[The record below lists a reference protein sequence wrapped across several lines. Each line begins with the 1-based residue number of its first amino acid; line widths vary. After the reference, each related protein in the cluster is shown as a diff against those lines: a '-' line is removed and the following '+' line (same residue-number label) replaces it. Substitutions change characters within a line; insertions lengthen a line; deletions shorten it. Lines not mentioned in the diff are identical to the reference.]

1 MNLFFLASGTLA
13 HGLFPGT
20 LGPLQKARLSGRVS
34 EIFRESFPGPVR
46 GPGLDAFWLPVKGR
60 RTQGPRTW
68 CFAQAKQ
75 SFADDCLWRELVGA
89 RNRQKMG
96 SENMG
101 GRQRD
106 LTQGCT
112 PNALARESFNLSL
125 WWIAW
130 SSVVD

>member
-1 MNLFFLASGTLA
+1 MNLLFLASGTLA

-20 LGPLQKARLSGRVS
+20 LGPPQKARLSGRVS
-34 EIFRESFPGPVR
+34 EIFRELFPGPVR

-68 CFAQAKQ
+68 CFARAKQ
-75 SFADDCLWRELVGA
+75 SLADDCLWHELVGA
-89 RNRQKMG
+89 RNREKMG

-101 GRQRD
+101 ARQRD
-106 LTQGCT
+106 LTQGGA

-125 WWIAW
+125 WRII
-130 SSVVD
+130 

>member
-1 MNLFFLASGTLA
+1 MEERFFPGVFV
-13 HGLFPGT
+13 FPGT
-20 LGPLQKARLSGRVS
+20 SGRSQKADPSGRFS
-34 EIFRESFPGPVR
+34 DMIRESFSGLVR
-46 GPGLDAFWLPVKGR
+46 GPSLDAFWLPVKGR

-68 CFAQAKQ
+68 CFAWAKQ
-75 SFADDCLWRELVGA
+75 LFADDCLWRELVGA

-101 GRQRD
+101 AGQKD
-106 LTQGCT
+106 LTQGCR
-112 PNALARESFNLSL
+112 PNVLARESFNLSL